1 MVMMMMNGQK
11 AEEGMGKGVSKR
23 DGVVQVILRLLSLAA
38 SVIAMS
44 FMVTARQNGVASVYG
59 FPLTIRSK
67 WSYSYAF
74 EYLVGVSAA
83 AAAYSLLQLLLTGSR
98 LLRKATVFSSKR
110 QAWLIFA
117 VDQIFAYAMMSAGS
131 AAAGITNL
139 NRTGVKH
146 TALPNFCKAL
156 HSFCDHVAVSITF
169 TFFGC
174 LVLAASALQ
183 DVIWLSKC

>member
-23 DGVVQVILRLLSLAA
+23 DAVVQVILRLLSLAA

-74 EYLVGVSAA
+74 E
-83 AAAYSLLQLLLTGSR
+83 
-98 LLRKATVFSSKR
+98 
-110 QAWLIFA
+110 
-117 VDQIFAYAMMSAGS
+117 
-131 AAAGITNL
+131 
-139 NRTGVKH
+139 
-146 TALPNFCKAL
+146 
-156 HSFCDHVAVSITF
+156 
-169 TFFGC
+169 
-174 LVLAASALQ
+174 
-183 DVIWLSKC
+183 